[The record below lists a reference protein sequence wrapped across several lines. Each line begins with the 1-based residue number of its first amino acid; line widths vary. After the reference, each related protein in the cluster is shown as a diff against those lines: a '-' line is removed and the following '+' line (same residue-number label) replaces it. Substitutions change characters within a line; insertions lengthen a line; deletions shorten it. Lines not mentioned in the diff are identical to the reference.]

1 MRSNPGEQPV
11 PQPLLLRR
19 SCIAALIC
27 LAAIGVISINR
38 FGHRERLERIPDTN
52 GPDVASLPV
61 VRSTS
66 IGRPEAA
73 LAPQYRRLDPLVDGW
88 AGEAFNTAAE
98 SQLKKLGELLT
109 KPATAETEGNGL
121 ADADFRAHPLR
132 PANLRSEWSDAMVTV
147 RRLERR
153 RKTPVTPCRLP
164 EALDALRKAF
174 PAGIQR
180 AKFKIVRAELKSH
193 AADST
198 VLVQIVGRS
207 TTGTI
212 QQNAV
217 WECEWAEPKAPKPRL
232 MTIRVRE
239 FEEVVGRTRPRSWF
253 DDRTAAVL
261 GGNAC
266 YGTQLIQGTDY
277 WRERIDSA
285 FGVHFTGHHGISIG
299 DVNGDGLDDLY
310 VCQTGGLPN
319 RLFQQNRDGTA
330 TDISRRAG
338 VDWLDTSHAAL
349 FVDLDNDGDQDLVV
363 GVGDFL
369 VFMENDGTGKFAV
382 RKRIPTNFST
392 PMSLAA
398 ADYDNDGLIDVYV
411 CIYDPANRRTG
422 IFERKSRG
430 VGNPITSAP
439 ALYHDAN
446 NGGENILFRNAGNWV
461 FQDVTNQAGLHVNN
475 RRFSFAASWEDFD
488 DDGDLDLYVAN
499 DYGRNN
505 LYRNDGGRFTD
516 VAATAGVEDVAAGM
530 SASWGDYNN
539 DGRMDLYVGNM
550 FSSAG
555 SRVTFQRRFKPGL
568 SSQVREEFQRHARGN
583 SLFQNLGN
591 GRFRDVS
598 VAAGVTVGR
607 WAWGSNFVDI
617 NNDGR
622 EDLVVA
628 NGYVTQQNTGDL

>member
-1 MRSNPGEQPV
+1 MLTNPGGHPV
-11 PQPLLLRR
+11 PEPSLFRR
-19 SCIAALIC
+19 SCAAALII
-27 LAAIGVISINR
+27 LAVIGVVSINR
-38 FGHRERLERIPDTN
+38 FGRPDGIRRIPVAA
-52 GPDVASLPV
+52 GPDIAALPV

-66 IGRPEAA
+66 VGRPEAA
-73 LAPQYRRLDPLVDGW
+73 LASQYRRLDPLVDGW
-88 AGEAFNTAAE
+88 ASEAFNTAAE
-98 SQLKKLGELLT
+98 SQFKKLGELLT
-109 KPATAETEGNGL
+109 KPATAETKGSGL
-121 ADADFRAHPLR
+121 AAADFRADPLR
-132 PANLRSEWSDAMVTV
+132 PANLRSDWSDAIATV
-147 RRLERR
+147 RRLGRR
-153 RKTPVTPCRLP
+153 RKTPVTVSSLP
-164 EALDALRKAF
+164 VALDALRKVF

-180 AKFKIVRAELKSH
+180 AKFKIVRAELKSGV
-193 AADST
+193 AETT

-207 TTGTI
+207 PTGAI
-212 QQNAV
+212 QQNAT
-217 WECEWAEPKAPKPRL
+217 WECEWTGPRTAKPRL
-232 MTIRVRE
+232 KTIRVRE
-239 FEEVVGRTRPRSWF
+239 FEEVARRTARSWF
-253 DDRTAAVL
+253 EDRTAAVL
-261 GGNAC
+261 GGNASYGMQLI
-266 YGTQLIQGTDY
+266 YGTDH

-285 FGVHFTGHHGISIG
+285 FGLHFTGHHGVAIG

-338 VDWLDTSHAAL
+338 VDWLDISHAAL

-363 GVGDFL
+363 GVGDYL

-382 RKRIPTNFST
+382 KKRIPTNFST

-398 ADYDNDGLIDVYV
+398 ADYDNDGFVDVYV

-422 IFERKSRG
+422 ILDRTSRDG
-430 VGNPITSAP
+430 GNRITSAP

-446 NGGENILFRNAGNWV
+446 NGGENLLIRNTGNWV
-461 FQDVTNQAGLHVNN
+461 FQDVTKQTGLDVNN
-475 RRFSFAASWEDFD
+475 HRFTFAASWEDFD
-488 DDGDLDLYVAN
+488 DDGDVDLYVAN

-516 VAATAGVEDVAAGM
+516 IAEQAGVEDVAAGM

-539 DGRMDLYVGNM
+539 DGSMDLYVGNM

-568 SSQVREEFQRHARGN
+568 PGQVREEFQRHARGN
-583 SLFQNLGN
+583 SLFQNMGN

-598 VAAGVTVGR
+598 MSAGVTVGR
-607 WAWGSNFVDI
+607 WAWGSNFVDL

-622 EDLVVA
+622 EDLIVA